1 MRAIYLDCFSGI
13 SGNMLLGAFLAA
25 GMPLDVLEAE
35 LRRLPMA
42 EEFRL
47 KVSSVKKNG
56 IAATYVD
63 VELLG
68 EGQGHE
74 HGHEHEHDHSH
85 EHAHEHTHEYEHAH
99 EHDCEHGHGDPAR
112 AHAHEHSHAHEHG
125 ESACTHAHAHGAHHH
140 RTLRDVRAIL
150 ERSSLSAEV
159 RETSLKIFGA
169 LAQAEGKVHGMP
181 PEDVHFHEVG
191 AVDSIVDIVG
201 AAICLDY
208 LEIEKIFVSRV
219 NTGSGTVQTQHGLMM
234 VPAPATAELLRL
246 FPSYHRGVEK
256 ELTTPTGAAILA
268 ALAEFADNIPTEFFA
283 ERIAYGAGTWDLEM
297 PNVVRLHVG
306 EYAGSGQRD
315 ICLIE
320 TNIDDMDA
328 QVFGYVSERL
338 FALGALDVWTTPIY
352 MKKNRPA
359 HMLSVLVEEDK
370 RAQCLS
376 LLFSETTS
384 IGMRV
389 LHVDERVEAVRH
401 TALVDT
407 PHGKVRCKVSAY
419 GGKIVSLSPEYDDC
433 REIAAREGIP
443 LKRVR
448 QAALDDLRERL
459 GE

>member
-1 MRAIYLDCFSGI
+1 MRAIYLDCFSGV

-25 GMPLDVLEAE
+25 GMPLGTLEAE

-68 EGQGHE
+68 AT
-74 HGHEHEHDHSH
+74 HGHC
-85 EHAHEHTHEYEHAH
+85 
-99 EHDCEHGHGDPAR
+99 CEHGEGDD
-112 AHAHEHSHAHEHG
+112 HAHEHSCEHDHGHANEGAVPAHEHSH
-125 ESACTHAHAHGAHHH
+125 EHHH
-140 RTLRDVRAIL
+140 RTMHDVRTIL

-159 RETSLKIFGA
+159 KEMSLKIFGV
-169 LAQAEGKVHGMP
+169 LAQAEGKVHGVR

-201 AAICLDY
+201 TAICLDY

-219 NTGSGTVQTQHGLMM
+219 NTGSGTVHTQHGRMM

-246 FPSYHRGVEK
+246 FPTYHEGAVK
-256 ELTTPTGAAILA
+256 ELTTPTGAAVLA
-268 ALAEFADNIPTEFFA
+268 ALAEFSDHVPTDLLTEC
-283 ERIAYGAGTWDLEM
+283 IAYGAGTWDLEL
-297 PNVVRLHVG
+297 PNVVRLYIG
-306 EYAGSGQRD
+306 ECKSGGKRD
-315 ICLIE
+315 LSLIE

-328 QVFGYVSERL
+328 QLFGYVSERL

-370 RAQCLS
+370 KAQFLS

-419 GGKIVSLSPEYDDC
+419 GGKIVSLSPEYEDC

-448 QAALDDLRERL
+448 QEALDDLRERL

>member
-1 MRAIYLDCFSGI
+1 MRAIYLDCFSGL

-25 GMPLDVLEAE
+25 GMPLETLEAE

-68 EGQGHE
+68 EGHE
-74 HGHEHEHDHSH
+74 H
-85 EHAHEHTHEYEHAH
+85 EHAHEHSC
-99 EHDCEHGHGDPAR
+99 EHDHGHANEGAVPL
-112 AHAHEHSHAHEHG
+112 HEHSHE
-125 ESACTHAHAHGAHHH
+125 HHH
-140 RTLRDVRAIL
+140 RTMRDVRAIL
-150 ERSSLSAEV
+150 ERSSLSAE
-159 RETSLKIFGA
+159 
-169 LAQAEGKVHGMP
+169 GKVHGMM

-201 AAICLDY
+201 TAICLDY

-219 NTGSGTVQTQHGLMM
+219 NTGSGTVHTQHGLMM

-246 FPSYHRGVEK
+246 FPTYHEGAVK
-256 ELTTPTGAAILA
+256 ELTTPTGAAVLA
-268 ALAEFADNIPTEFFA
+268 ALVEFSDHVPTDLLTEC
-283 ERIAYGAGTWDLEM
+283 IAYGAGTWDLEL
-297 PNVVRLHVG
+297 PNVVRLYIG
-306 EYAGSGQRD
+306 EYKGGGKRD
-315 ICLIE
+315 LSLIE

-328 QVFGYVSERL
+328 QIFGYVSERL
-338 FALGALDVWTTPIY
+338 FALGARDVWTTPIY

-359 HMLSVLVEEDK
+359 HMLSVLVAEDK
-370 RAQCLS
+370 KAQCLS

-448 QAALDDLRERL
+448 QEALDDLRERL

>member
-1 MRAIYLDCFSGI
+1 
-13 SGNMLLGAFLAA
+13 MLLGAFLAA
-25 GMPLDVLEAE
+25 GMPLGTLEAE

-68 EGQGHE
+68 AT
-74 HGHEHEHDHSH
+74 HGHC
-85 EHAHEHTHEYEHAH
+85 
-99 EHDCEHGHGDPAR
+99 CEHGEGDD
-112 AHAHEHSHAHEHG
+112 HAHEHSCEHDHGHANEGAVPAHEHSH
-125 ESACTHAHAHGAHHH
+125 EHHH
-140 RTLRDVRAIL
+140 RTMHDVRTIL

-159 RETSLKIFGA
+159 KEMSLKIFGV
-169 LAQAEGKVHGMP
+169 LAQAEGKVHGVR

-201 AAICLDY
+201 TAICLDY

-219 NTGSGTVQTQHGLMM
+219 NTGSGTVHTQHGRMM

-246 FPSYHRGVEK
+246 FPTYHEGAAK
-256 ELTTPTGAAILA
+256 ELTTPTGAAVLA
-268 ALAEFADNIPTEFFA
+268 ALAEFSDHVPTDLLTEC
-283 ERIAYGAGTWDLEM
+283 IAYGAGTWDLEL
-297 PNVVRLHVG
+297 PNVVRLYIG
-306 EYAGSGQRD
+306 ECKSGGKRD
-315 ICLIE
+315 LSLIE

-328 QVFGYVSERL
+328 QLFGYVSERL

-419 GGKIVSLSPEYDDC
+419 GGKIVSLSPEYEDC

-448 QAALDDLRERL
+448 QEALDDLRERL

>member
-1 MRAIYLDCFSGI
+1 MRAIYLDCFSGL

-25 GMPLDVLEAE
+25 GMPLETLEAE

-68 EGQGHE
+68 
-74 HGHEHEHDHSH
+74 
-85 EHAHEHTHEYEHAH
+85 ATHWHC
-99 EHDCEHGHGDPAR
+99 CEHGEGDD
-112 AHAHEHSHAHEHG
+112 HAHEHSCEHDHGHANEGAVPAHEHSH
-125 ESACTHAHAHGAHHH
+125 EHHH
-140 RTLRDVRAIL
+140 RTMHDVRTIL

-159 RETSLKIFGA
+159 KEMSLKIFGV
-169 LAQAEGKVHGMP
+169 LAQAEGKVHGVR

-201 AAICLDY
+201 TAICLDY

-219 NTGSGTVQTQHGLMM
+219 NTGSGTVHTQHGRMM

-246 FPSYHRGVEK
+246 FPTYHEGAVK
-256 ELTTPTGAAILA
+256 ELTTPTGAAVLA
-268 ALAEFADNIPTEFFA
+268 ALAEFSDHVPTDLLTEC
-283 ERIAYGAGTWDLEM
+283 IAYGAGTWDLEL
-297 PNVVRLHVG
+297 PNVVRLYIG
-306 EYAGSGQRD
+306 ECKSGGKRD
-315 ICLIE
+315 LSLIE

-328 QVFGYVSERL
+328 QLFGYVSERL

-370 RAQCLS
+370 KAQCLS

-419 GGKIVSLSPEYDDC
+419 GGKIVSLSPEYEDC

-448 QAALDDLRERL
+448 QEALDDLRERL

>member
-1 MRAIYLDCFSGI
+1 MRAIYLDCFSGV

-25 GMPLDVLEAE
+25 GMPLETLEAE

-68 EGQGHE
+68 ATHE
-74 HGHEHEHDHSH
+74 HCCEHGEGHDHEYAHEHSH
-85 EHAHEHTHEYEHAH
+85 EHAH
-99 EHDCEHGHGDPAR
+99 
-112 AHAHEHSHAHEHG
+112 
-125 ESACTHAHAHGAHHH
+125 
-140 RTLRDVRAIL
+140 RTMRDVRAIL
-150 ERSSLSAEV
+150 ERSSLSVEV
-159 RETSLKIFGA
+159 KETSLKIFSV
-169 LAQAEGKVHGMP
+169 LAQAEGKVHGVR
-181 PEDVHFHEVG
+181 PEEVHFHEVG

-201 AAICLDY
+201 TAICLDY

-219 NTGSGTVQTQHGLMM
+219 NTGSGTVHTQHGRMM

-246 FPSYHRGVEK
+246 FPTYHEGAAK
-256 ELTTPTGAAILA
+256 ELTTPTGAAVLA
-268 ALAEFADNIPTEFFA
+268 ALAEFSDHVPADLLTEC
-283 ERIAYGAGTWDLEM
+283 IAYGAGTWDLEL
-297 PNVVRLHVG
+297 PNVVRLYIG
-306 EYAGSGQRD
+306 ECKSGGKRD
-315 ICLIE
+315 LSLIE

-328 QVFGYVSERL
+328 QLFGYVSERL
-338 FALGALDVWTTPIY
+338 FALGALDVWTTSIY

-359 HMLSVLVEEDK
+359 HMLSVLLEEDK
-370 RAQCLS
+370 KAQCLS

-419 GGKIVSLSPEYDDC
+419 GGKIVSLAPEYDDC

-448 QAALDDLRERL
+448 QEALDDLRERL

>member
-1 MRAIYLDCFSGI
+1 MRAIYLDCFSGL

-25 GMPLDVLEAE
+25 GMPLETLEAE

-68 EGQGHE
+68 KSHGRE
-74 HGHEHEHDHSH
+74 HAHKRSCAHDHVHSCEHDHG
-85 EHAHEHTHEYEHAH
+85 HANEGAV
-99 EHDCEHGHGDPAR
+99 P
-112 AHAHEHSHAHEHG
+112 AHEHSHE
-125 ESACTHAHAHGAHHH
+125 HHH
-140 RTLRDVRAIL
+140 RTMHDVRTIL

-159 RETSLKIFGA
+159 KEMSLKIFGV
-169 LAQAEGKVHGMP
+169 LAQAEGKVHGVR

-201 AAICLDY
+201 TAICLDY

-219 NTGSGTVQTQHGLMM
+219 NTGSGTVHTQHGLMM

-246 FPSYHRGVEK
+246 FPTYHEGAAK
-256 ELTTPTGAAILA
+256 ELTTPTGAAVLA
-268 ALAEFADNIPTEFFA
+268 ALAEFSDHVPTDLLTEC
-283 ERIAYGAGTWDLEM
+283 IAYGAGTWDLEL
-297 PNVVRLHVG
+297 PNVVRLYIG
-306 EYAGSGQRD
+306 ECKGGGKRD
-315 ICLIE
+315 LSLIE

-328 QVFGYVSERL
+328 QLFGYVSERL

-370 RAQCLS
+370 KAQCLS

-407 PHGKVRCKVSAY
+407 LHGKVRCKVSAY

-433 REIAAREGIP
+433 REIAVREGIP

-448 QAALDDLRERL
+448 QEALDDLRERL

>member
-1 MRAIYLDCFSGI
+1 MRAIYLDCFSGL

-25 GMPLDVLEAE
+25 GMPLETLEAE

-42 EEFRL
+42 AEFRL

-68 EGQGHE
+68 AT
-74 HGHEHEHDHSH
+74 HGHC
-85 EHAHEHTHEYEHAH
+85 
-99 EHDCEHGHGDPAR
+99 CEHGEGHD
-112 AHAHEHSHAHEHG
+112 HAHEHSCEHDHGHANEGAVPAHEHSH
-125 ESACTHAHAHGAHHH
+125 EHHH
-140 RTLRDVRAIL
+140 RTMHDVRTIL

-159 RETSLKIFGA
+159 KEMSLKIFGV
-169 LAQAEGKVHGMP
+169 LAQAEGKVHGVR

-201 AAICLDY
+201 TAICLDY

-219 NTGSGTVQTQHGLMM
+219 NTGSGTVHTQHGRMM

-246 FPSYHRGVEK
+246 FPTYHEGAAK
-256 ELTTPTGAAILA
+256 ELTTPTGAAVLA
-268 ALAEFADNIPTEFFA
+268 ALAEFSDHVPTDLLTEC
-283 ERIAYGAGTWDLEM
+283 IAYGAGTWDLEL
-297 PNVVRLHVG
+297 PNVVRLYIG
-306 EYAGSGQRD
+306 ECKGGGKRD
-315 ICLIE
+315 LSLIE

-328 QVFGYVSERL
+328 QLFGYVSERL

-370 RAQCLS
+370 KAQCLS

-407 PHGKVRCKVSAY
+407 LHGKVRCKVSAY

-433 REIAAREGIP
+433 REIAVREGIP

-448 QAALDDLRERL
+448 QEALDDLRERL

>member
-1 MRAIYLDCFSGI
+1 MRAIYLDCFSGL

-25 GMPLDVLEAE
+25 GMPLETLEAE

-56 IAATYVD
+56 IAATYVN

-68 EGQGHE
+68 
-74 HGHEHEHDHSH
+74 
-85 EHAHEHTHEYEHAH
+85 ATHWHC
-99 EHDCEHGHGDPAR
+99 CEHGEGDD
-112 AHAHEHSHAHEHG
+112 HAHEHSCEHDHGHANEGAVPAHEHSH
-125 ESACTHAHAHGAHHH
+125 EHHH
-140 RTLRDVRAIL
+140 RTMHDVRTIL

-159 RETSLKIFGA
+159 KEMSLKIFGV
-169 LAQAEGKVHGMP
+169 LAQAEGKVHGVR

-201 AAICLDY
+201 IAICLDY

-219 NTGSGTVQTQHGLMM
+219 NTGSGTVHTQHGRMM

-246 FPSYHRGVEK
+246 FPTYHEGAVK
-256 ELTTPTGAAILA
+256 ELTTPTGAAVLA
-268 ALAEFADNIPTEFFA
+268 ALAEFSDHVPTDLLTEC
-283 ERIAYGAGTWDLEM
+283 ISYGAGTWDLEL
-297 PNVVRLHVG
+297 PNVVRLYIG
-306 EYAGSGQRD
+306 ECKSGGKRD
-315 ICLIE
+315 LSLIE

-328 QVFGYVSERL
+328 QLFGYVSERL

-419 GGKIVSLSPEYDDC
+419 GGKIVSLSPEYEDC

-448 QAALDDLRERL
+448 QEALDDLRERL

>member
-1 MRAIYLDCFSGI
+1 MRAIYLDCFSGL

-25 GMPLDVLEAE
+25 GMPLETLEAE

-68 EGQGHE
+68 EGHE
-74 HGHEHEHDHSH
+74 H
-85 EHAHEHTHEYEHAH
+85 EHAHEHS
-99 EHDCEHGHGDPAR
+99 CEHGHANEGAVPL
-112 AHAHEHSHAHEHG
+112 HEHSHE
-125 ESACTHAHAHGAHHH
+125 HHH
-140 RTLRDVRAIL
+140 RTMRDVRAIL

-159 RETSLKIFGA
+159 KETSLKIFGV
-169 LAQAEGKVHGMP
+169 LAQAEGKVHGVR

-201 AAICLDY
+201 TAICLDY

-219 NTGSGTVQTQHGLMM
+219 NTGSGTVHTQHGLMM

-246 FPSYHRGVEK
+246 FPTYHEGAAK
-256 ELTTPTGAAILA
+256 ELTTPTGAAVLA
-268 ALAEFADNIPTEFFA
+268 ALAEFSDHVPADLLTEC
-283 ERIAYGAGTWDLEM
+283 IAYGAGTWDLEL
-297 PNVVRLHVG
+297 PNVVRLYIG
-306 EYAGSGQRD
+306 ECKGGGKRD
-315 ICLIE
+315 LSLIE

-328 QVFGYVSERL
+328 QLFGYVSERL

-359 HMLSVLVEEDK
+359 HMLSVLVAEDK
-370 RAQCLS
+370 KAQCLS

-448 QAALDDLRERL
+448 QEALDDLRERL

>member
-1 MRAIYLDCFSGI
+1 MRAIYLDCFSGL

-25 GMPLDVLEAE
+25 GMPLETLEVE

-68 EGQGHE
+68 AT
-74 HGHEHEHDHSH
+74 HGHC
-85 EHAHEHTHEYEHAH
+85 
-99 EHDCEHGHGDPAR
+99 CEHGKGHD
-112 AHAHEHSHAHEHG
+112 HAHEHSCEHDHGHANEGAVPAHEHSH
-125 ESACTHAHAHGAHHH
+125 EHHH
-140 RTLRDVRAIL
+140 RTMHDVRTIL

-159 RETSLKIFGA
+159 KEMSLKIFGV
-169 LAQAEGKVHGMP
+169 LAQAEGKVHGVR

-201 AAICLDY
+201 TAICLDY

-219 NTGSGTVQTQHGLMM
+219 NTGSGTVHTQHGRMM

-246 FPSYHRGVEK
+246 FPTYHEGAAK
-256 ELTTPTGAAILA
+256 ELTTPTGAAVLA
-268 ALAEFADNIPTEFFA
+268 ALAEFSDHVPTDLLTEC
-283 ERIAYGAGTWDLEM
+283 IAYGAGTWDLEL
-297 PNVVRLHVG
+297 PNVVRLYIG
-306 EYAGSGQRD
+306 ECKGGGKRD
-315 ICLIE
+315 LSLIE

-328 QVFGYVSERL
+328 QLFGYVSERL

-370 RAQCLS
+370 KAQCLS

-407 PHGKVRCKVSAY
+407 LHGKVRCKVSAY

-433 REIAAREGIP
+433 REIAVREGIP

-448 QAALDDLRERL
+448 QEALDDLRERL

>member
-1 MRAIYLDCFSGI
+1 MRAIYLDCFSGV

-25 GMPLDVLEAE
+25 GMPLGTLEAE

-68 EGQGHE
+68 
-74 HGHEHEHDHSH
+74 
-85 EHAHEHTHEYEHAH
+85 ATHWHC
-99 EHDCEHGHGDPAR
+99 CEHGEGDD
-112 AHAHEHSHAHEHG
+112 HAHEHSCEHDHGHANEGAVPAHEHSH
-125 ESACTHAHAHGAHHH
+125 EHHH
-140 RTLRDVRAIL
+140 RTMHDVRTIL

-159 RETSLKIFGA
+159 KEMSLKIFGV
-169 LAQAEGKVHGMP
+169 LAQAEGKVHGVR

-201 AAICLDY
+201 TAICLDY

-219 NTGSGTVQTQHGLMM
+219 NTGSGTVHTQHGRMM

-246 FPSYHRGVEK
+246 FPTYHEGAAK
-256 ELTTPTGAAILA
+256 ELTTPTGAAVLA
-268 ALAEFADNIPTEFFA
+268 ALAEFSDHVPTDLLTEC
-283 ERIAYGAGTWDLEM
+283 IAYGAGTWDLEL
-297 PNVVRLHVG
+297 PNVVRLYIG
-306 EYAGSGQRD
+306 ECKGGGKRD
-315 ICLIE
+315 LSLIE

-328 QVFGYVSERL
+328 QLFGYVSERL

-448 QAALDDLRERL
+448 QEALDDLRERL

>member
-1 MRAIYLDCFSGI
+1 MRAIYLDCFSGL

-25 GMPLDVLEAE
+25 GMPLETLEAE

-56 IAATYVD
+56 IAATYVN

-68 EGQGHE
+68 
-74 HGHEHEHDHSH
+74 
-85 EHAHEHTHEYEHAH
+85 ATHWHC
-99 EHDCEHGHGDPAR
+99 CEHGEGDD
-112 AHAHEHSHAHEHG
+112 HAHEHSCEHDHGHANEGAVPAHEHSH
-125 ESACTHAHAHGAHHH
+125 EHHH
-140 RTLRDVRAIL
+140 RTMHDVRTIL

-159 RETSLKIFGA
+159 KEMSLKIFGV
-169 LAQAEGKVHGMP
+169 LAQAEGKVHGVR

-201 AAICLDY
+201 TAICLDY

-219 NTGSGTVQTQHGLMM
+219 NTGSGTVHTQHGRMM

-246 FPSYHRGVEK
+246 FPTYHEGAAK
-256 ELTTPTGAAILA
+256 ELTTPTGASVLA
-268 ALAEFADNIPTEFFA
+268 ALAEFSDHVPTDLLTEC
-283 ERIAYGAGTWDLEM
+283 IAYGAGTWDLEL
-297 PNVVRLHVG
+297 PNVVRLYIG
-306 EYAGSGQRD
+306 ECKSGGKRD
-315 ICLIE
+315 LSLIE

-328 QVFGYVSERL
+328 QLFGYVSERL

-419 GGKIVSLSPEYDDC
+419 GGKIVSLSPEYEDC

-448 QAALDDLRERL
+448 QEALDDLRERL

>member
-1 MRAIYLDCFSGI
+1 MRAIYLDCFSGV

-25 GMPLDVLEAE
+25 GMPLGTLEAE

-68 EGQGHE
+68 AT
-74 HGHEHEHDHSH
+74 HGHC
-85 EHAHEHTHEYEHAH
+85 
-99 EHDCEHGHGDPAR
+99 CEHGEGDD
-112 AHAHEHSHAHEHG
+112 HAHEHSCEHDHGHANEGAVPAHEHSH
-125 ESACTHAHAHGAHHH
+125 EHHH
-140 RTLRDVRAIL
+140 RTMHDVRTIL

-159 RETSLKIFGA
+159 KEMSLKIFGV
-169 LAQAEGKVHGMP
+169 LAQAEGKVHGVR

-201 AAICLDY
+201 TAICLDY

-219 NTGSGTVQTQHGLMM
+219 NTGSGTVHTQHGRMM

-246 FPSYHRGVEK
+246 FPTYHEGAAK
-256 ELTTPTGAAILA
+256 ELTTPTGAAVLA
-268 ALAEFADNIPTEFFA
+268 ALAEFSDHVPTDLLTEC
-283 ERIAYGAGTWDLEM
+283 IAYGAGTWDLEL
-297 PNVVRLHVG
+297 PNVVRLYIG
-306 EYAGSGQRD
+306 ECKGGGKRD
-315 ICLIE
+315 LSLIE

-328 QVFGYVSERL
+328 QLFGYVSERL

-370 RAQCLS
+370 KAQCLS

-407 PHGKVRCKVSAY
+407 LHGKVRCKVSAY
-419 GGKIVSLSPEYDDC
+419 GGKIVSLAPEYDDC

-448 QAALDDLRERL
+448 QEALDDLRERL

>member
-1 MRAIYLDCFSGI
+1 MRAIYLDCFSGL

-25 GMPLDVLEAE
+25 GMPLETLEAE

-42 EEFRL
+42 AEFRL

-68 EGQGHE
+68 EGHE
-74 HGHEHEHDHSH
+74 H
-85 EHAHEHTHEYEHAH
+85 EHAHEHSC
-99 EHDCEHGHGDPAR
+99 EHDPGHANEGAVPL
-112 AHAHEHSHAHEHG
+112 HEHSHE
-125 ESACTHAHAHGAHHH
+125 HHH
-140 RTLRDVRAIL
+140 RTMRDVRAIL

-159 RETSLKIFGA
+159 KETSLKIFGV
-169 LAQAEGKVHGMP
+169 LAQAEGKVHGMM

-191 AVDSIVDIVG
+191 AVDSIIDIVG
-201 AAICLDY
+201 TAICLDY

-219 NTGSGTVQTQHGLMM
+219 NTGSGAVHTQHGLMM

-246 FPSYHRGVEK
+246 FPTYHEGAAK
-256 ELTTPTGAAILA
+256 ELTTPTGAAVLA
-268 ALAEFADNIPTEFFA
+268 ALAEFSDHVPADLLTEC
-283 ERIAYGAGTWDLEM
+283 IAYGAGTWDLEL
-297 PNVVRLHVG
+297 PNVVRLYIG
-306 EYAGSGQRD
+306 ECKGGGKRD
-315 ICLIE
+315 LSLIE

-328 QVFGYVSERL
+328 QLFGYVSERL

-359 HMLSVLVEEDK
+359 HMLSVLVAEDK
-370 RAQCLS
+370 KAQCLS

-448 QAALDDLRERL
+448 QEALDDLRERL

>member
-1 MRAIYLDCFSGI
+1 MRAIYLDCFSGL

-25 GMPLDVLEAE
+25 GMPLETLEAE

-68 EGQGHE
+68 
-74 HGHEHEHDHSH
+74 
-85 EHAHEHTHEYEHAH
+85 ATHWHC
-99 EHDCEHGHGDPAR
+99 CEHGKGHD
-112 AHAHEHSHAHEHG
+112 HAHEHSCEHDHGHANEGAVPAHEHSH
-125 ESACTHAHAHGAHHH
+125 EHHH
-140 RTLRDVRAIL
+140 RTMHDVRTIL

-159 RETSLKIFGA
+159 KEMSLKIFGV
-169 LAQAEGKVHGMP
+169 LAQAEGKVHGVR

-201 AAICLDY
+201 IAICLDY

-219 NTGSGTVQTQHGLMM
+219 NTGSGTVHTQHGRMM

-246 FPSYHRGVEK
+246 FPTYHEGAAK
-256 ELTTPTGAAILA
+256 ELTTPTGAAVLA
-268 ALAEFADNIPTEFFA
+268 ALAEFSDHVPTDLLTEC
-283 ERIAYGAGTWDLEM
+283 IAYGAGMWDLEL
-297 PNVVRLHVG
+297 PNVVRLYIG
-306 EYAGSGQRD
+306 ECKSGGKRD
-315 ICLIE
+315 LSLIE

-328 QVFGYVSERL
+328 QLFGYVSERL

-389 LHVDERVEAVRH
+389 LHVDERVEATRH

-448 QAALDDLRERL
+448 QEALDDLRERL

>member
-1 MRAIYLDCFSGI
+1 MRAIYLDCFSGL

-25 GMPLDVLEAE
+25 GMPLETLEAE

-68 EGQGHE
+68 ATHW
-74 HGHEHEHDHSH
+74 HCCEHE
-85 EHAHEHTHEYEHAH
+85 E
-99 EHDCEHGHGDPAR
+99 GDD
-112 AHAHEHSHAHEHG
+112 HAHEHSCEHDHGHANEGAVPAHEHSH
-125 ESACTHAHAHGAHHH
+125 EHHH
-140 RTLRDVRAIL
+140 RTMHDVRTIL

-159 RETSLKIFGA
+159 KEMSLKIFGV
-169 LAQAEGKVHGMP
+169 LAQAEGKVHGVR
-181 PEDVHFHEVG
+181 PENVHFHEVG

-201 AAICLDY
+201 TAICLDY

-219 NTGSGTVQTQHGLMM
+219 NTGSGTVHTQHGRMM

-246 FPSYHRGVEK
+246 FPTYHEGAAK
-256 ELTTPTGAAILA
+256 ELTTPTGAAVLA
-268 ALAEFADNIPTEFFA
+268 ALAEFSDHVPTDLLTEC
-283 ERIAYGAGTWDLEM
+283 ISYGAGTWDLEL
-297 PNVVRLHVG
+297 PNVVRLYIG
-306 EYAGSGQRD
+306 ECKSGGKRD
-315 ICLIE
+315 LSLIE

-328 QVFGYVSERL
+328 QLFGYVSERL

-419 GGKIVSLSPEYDDC
+419 GGKIVSLSPEYEDC

-448 QAALDDLRERL
+448 QEALDDLRERL

>member
-1 MRAIYLDCFSGI
+1 MRAIYLDCFSGL

-25 GMPLDVLEAE
+25 GMPLETLEAE

-56 IAATYVD
+56 ITATYVD

-68 EGQGHE
+68 EGHE
-74 HGHEHEHDHSH
+74 H
-85 EHAHEHTHEYEHAH
+85 EHAHEHS
-99 EHDCEHGHGDPAR
+99 CEHGHANEGAVPL
-112 AHAHEHSHAHEHG
+112 HEHSHE
-125 ESACTHAHAHGAHHH
+125 HHH
-140 RTLRDVRAIL
+140 RTMRDVRAIL

-159 RETSLKIFGA
+159 KETSLKIFGV
-169 LAQAEGKVHGMP
+169 LAQAEGKVHGMM
-181 PEDVHFHEVG
+181 PEKVHFHEVG

-201 AAICLDY
+201 TAICLDY

-219 NTGSGTVQTQHGLMM
+219 NTGSGTVHTQHGRMM

-246 FPSYHRGVEK
+246 FPTYHEGAAK
-256 ELTTPTGAAILA
+256 ELTTPTGAAVLA
-268 ALAEFADNIPTEFFA
+268 ALAEFSDHVPTDLLTEC
-283 ERIAYGAGTWDLEM
+283 ISYGAGTWDLEL
-297 PNVVRLHVG
+297 PNVVRLYIG
-306 EYAGSGQRD
+306 ECKSGGKRD
-315 ICLIE
+315 LSLIE

-328 QVFGYVSERL
+328 QLFGYVSERL

-359 HMLSVLVEEDK
+359 HMLSVLVAEDK
-370 RAQCLS
+370 KAQCLS

-448 QAALDDLRERL
+448 QEALDDLRERL

>member
-1 MRAIYLDCFSGI
+1 MRAIYLDCFSGL

-25 GMPLDVLEAE
+25 GMPLETLEVE

-47 KVSSVKKNG
+47 KASSVKKNG

-68 EGQGHE
+68 
-74 HGHEHEHDHSH
+74 
-85 EHAHEHTHEYEHAH
+85 ATHWHC
-99 EHDCEHGHGDPAR
+99 CEHGEGDD
-112 AHAHEHSHAHEHG
+112 HAHEHSCEHDHGHANEGAVPAHEHSH
-125 ESACTHAHAHGAHHH
+125 EHHH
-140 RTLRDVRAIL
+140 RTMHDVRTIL

-159 RETSLKIFGA
+159 KEMSLKIFGV
-169 LAQAEGKVHGMP
+169 LAQAEGKVHGVR

-201 AAICLDY
+201 TAICLDY

-219 NTGSGTVQTQHGLMM
+219 NTGSGTVHTQHGQMM

-246 FPSYHRGVEK
+246 FPTYHEGAAK
-256 ELTTPTGAAILA
+256 ELTTPTGAAVLA
-268 ALAEFADNIPTEFFA
+268 ALAEFSDHVPTDLLTEC
-283 ERIAYGAGTWDLEM
+283 IAYGAGTWDLEL
-297 PNVVRLHVG
+297 PNVVRLYIG
-306 EYAGSGQRD
+306 ECKSGGKRD
-315 ICLIE
+315 LSLIE

-328 QVFGYVSERL
+328 QLFGYVSERL
-338 FALGALDVWTTPIY
+338 FTLGALDVWTTPIY

-419 GGKIVSLSPEYDDC
+419 GGKIVSLSPEYEDC

-448 QAALDDLRERL
+448 QEALDDLRERL

>member
-1 MRAIYLDCFSGI
+1 MRAIYLDCFSGL

-25 GMPLDVLEAE
+25 GMPLETLEAE

-42 EEFRL
+42 AEFRL

-68 EGQGHE
+68 EGHE
-74 HGHEHEHDHSH
+74 H
-85 EHAHEHTHEYEHAH
+85 EHAHEHS
-99 EHDCEHGHGDPAR
+99 CEHGEGHDH
-112 AHAHEHSHAHEHG
+112 AHAHEHA
-125 ESACTHAHAHGAHHH
+125 H
-140 RTLRDVRAIL
+140 RTMRDVRAIL
-150 ERSSLSAEV
+150 EHSSLSAEV
-159 RETSLKIFGA
+159 KETSLKIFGV
-169 LAQAEGKVHGMP
+169 LAQAEGKVHGMM

-201 AAICLDY
+201 TAICLDY

-219 NTGSGTVQTQHGLMM
+219 NTGSGTVHTQHGLMM
-234 VPAPATAELLRL
+234 VPAPATAELLRF
-246 FPSYHRGVEK
+246 FPTYHEGAAK
-256 ELTTPTGAAILA
+256 ELTTPTGAAVLA
-268 ALAEFADNIPTEFFA
+268 ALAEFSDHVPADLLTEC
-283 ERIAYGAGTWDLEM
+283 IAYGAGTWDLEL
-297 PNVVRLHVG
+297 PNVVRLYIG
-306 EYAGSGQRD
+306 ECKGGGKRD
-315 ICLIE
+315 LSLIE

-328 QVFGYVSERL
+328 QLFGYVSERL

-359 HMLSVLVEEDK
+359 HMLSVLVAEDK
-370 RAQCLS
+370 KAQCLS

-448 QAALDDLRERL
+448 QEALDDLRERL

>member
-1 MRAIYLDCFSGI
+1 MRAIYLDCFSGL

-25 GMPLDVLEAE
+25 GMPLETLEAE

-68 EGQGHE
+68 EGHE
-74 HGHEHEHDHSH
+74 H
-85 EHAHEHTHEYEHAH
+85 EHAHEHSC
-99 EHDCEHGHGDPAR
+99 EHDHGHANEGAVP
-112 AHAHEHSHAHEHG
+112 AHEHSHE
-125 ESACTHAHAHGAHHH
+125 HHH
-140 RTLRDVRAIL
+140 RAMRDVRAIL

-159 RETSLKIFGA
+159 KETSLKIFGV
-169 LAQAEGKVHGMP
+169 LAQAESKVHGMM

-201 AAICLDY
+201 TAICLDY

-219 NTGSGTVQTQHGLMM
+219 NTGSGTVHTQHGLMM

-246 FPSYHRGVEK
+246 FPTYHEGAAK
-256 ELTTPTGAAILA
+256 ELTTPTGAAVLA
-268 ALAEFADNIPTEFFA
+268 ALAEFSDHVPTDLLTEC
-283 ERIAYGAGTWDLEM
+283 IAYGAGTWDLEL
-297 PNVVRLHVG
+297 PNVVRLYIG
-306 EYAGSGQRD
+306 ERKGGGKRD
-315 ICLIE
+315 LSLIE

-328 QVFGYVSERL
+328 QLFGYVSERL
-338 FALGALDVWTTPIY
+338 FALGALDVWTTPVY

-359 HMLSVLVEEDK
+359 HMLSVLVAEDK
-370 RAQCLS
+370 KAQCLS

-448 QAALDDLRERL
+448 QEALDDLRERL

>member
-1 MRAIYLDCFSGI
+1 M
-13 SGNMLLGAFLAA
+13 
-25 GMPLDVLEAE
+25 
-35 LRRLPMA
+35 
-42 EEFRL
+42 
-47 KVSSVKKNG
+47 
-56 IAATYVD
+56 
-63 VELLG
+63 
-68 EGQGHE
+68 
-74 HGHEHEHDHSH
+74 
-85 EHAHEHTHEYEHAH
+85 
-99 EHDCEHGHGDPAR
+99 
-112 AHAHEHSHAHEHG
+112 
-125 ESACTHAHAHGAHHH
+125 
-140 RTLRDVRAIL
+140 RDVRAIL

-159 RETSLKIFGA
+159 KETSLKIFGV
-169 LAQAEGKVHGMP
+169 LAQAESKVHGMM

-201 AAICLDY
+201 TAICLDY

-219 NTGSGTVQTQHGLMM
+219 NTGSGTVHTQHGLMM

-246 FPSYHRGVEK
+246 FPTYHEGAAK
-256 ELTTPTGAAILA
+256 ELTTPTGAAVLA
-268 ALAEFADNIPTEFFA
+268 ALAEFSDHVPTDLLTEC
-283 ERIAYGAGTWDLEM
+283 IAYGAGTWDLEL
-297 PNVVRLHVG
+297 PNVVRLYIG
-306 EYAGSGQRD
+306 ECKGGGKRD
-315 ICLIE
+315 LSLIE

-328 QVFGYVSERL
+328 QLFGYVSERL

-359 HMLSVLVEEDK
+359 HMLSVLVAEDK
-370 RAQCLS
+370 KAQCLS

-448 QAALDDLRERL
+448 QEALDDLRERL

>member
-1 MRAIYLDCFSGI
+1 
-13 SGNMLLGAFLAA
+13 MLLGAFLAA
-25 GMPLDVLEAE
+25 GMPLETLEAE

-63 VELLG
+63 VELLDK
-68 EGQGHE
+68 GHGRE
-74 HGHEHEHDHSH
+74 HAHKRSCAHDHVHSCEHDHG
-85 EHAHEHTHEYEHAH
+85 HANEGAV
-99 EHDCEHGHGDPAR
+99 P
-112 AHAHEHSHAHEHG
+112 AHEHSHE
-125 ESACTHAHAHGAHHH
+125 HHH
-140 RTLRDVRAIL
+140 RTMHDVRTIL

-159 RETSLKIFGA
+159 KEMSLKIFGV
-169 LAQAEGKVHGMP
+169 LAQAEGKVHGVR

-201 AAICLDY
+201 TAICLDY

-219 NTGSGTVQTQHGLMM
+219 NTGSGTVHTQHGRMM

-246 FPSYHRGVEK
+246 FPTYHEGAAK
-256 ELTTPTGAAILA
+256 ELTTPTGAAVLA
-268 ALAEFADNIPTEFFA
+268 ALAEFSDHVPTDLLTEC
-283 ERIAYGAGTWDLEM
+283 IAYGAGTWDLEL
-297 PNVVRLHVG
+297 PNVVRLYIG
-306 EYAGSGQRD
+306 ECKGGGKRD
-315 ICLIE
+315 LSLIE

-328 QVFGYVSERL
+328 QLFGYVSERL

-370 RAQCLS
+370 KAQCLS

-407 PHGKVRCKVSAY
+407 LHGKVRCKVSAY

-433 REIAAREGIP
+433 REIAVREGIP

-448 QAALDDLRERL
+448 QEALDDLRERL